1 MLKQVSINVN
11 FWATG
16 SKNEAWRP
24 PGRGV
29 HQAAYLF
36 SGSLHQAGGRRAPW
50 SFEVSQTRPLLSII
64 GLCGSD
70 GL

>member
-1 MLKQVSINVN
+1 MLKQVSISVN
-11 FWATG
+11 FCVTG

-24 PGRGV
+24 PDRGV

-36 SGSLHQAGGRRAPW
+36 SGSLHQAGGRRAPRI
-50 SFEVSQTRPLLSII
+50 FEVSQTRPLLSII
-64 GLCGSD
+64 GLCGSA